1 METKRGKLI
10 VIEGIDGA
18 GKSTQ
23 VEMLKNCLDPK
34 QFHFTREATDGPI
47 GQLLRYT
54 YLPKKRIADER
65 IINMLYAADRLDHIT
80 NSEDGMLKYIND
92 GMNIISDRY
101 YLSTMAY
108 NSYMGKDQVEV
119 DQLISRTIEMNQI
132 NMELLP
138 PDLTIFI
145 DLQPRK
151 ALERLDGRDDPRTIY
166 ETYDKLSGIYDA
178 YHRSI
183 ERLRRG
189 YGENIIIVNGDQSA
203 ESLHEVI
210 FELVSN
216 KVNKANY

>member
-1 METKRGKLI
+1 MESKRGKLI

-23 VEMLKNCLDPK
+23 VEMLKNRLDPK

-80 NSEDGMLKYIND
+80 NSEDGMLKFIND
-92 GMNIISDRY
+92 GMNVISDRY

-108 NSYMGKDQVEV
+108 NSYMGNSVTEITG
-119 DQLISRTIEMNQI
+119 LIHNTIRMNQV

-145 DLQPRK
+145 NLDPDK
-151 ALERLDGRDDPRTIY
+151 ALERMKGRAEETTIY
-166 ETYDKLSGIYDA
+166 ETKEKLTKIHSAYYRAIDILENYYDEK
-178 YHRSI
+178 
-183 ERLRRG
+183 
-189 YGENIIIVNGDQSA
+189 IIIVNGDQSA

-216 KVNKANY
+216 KVDG